1 MRFILLISMLIVPC
15 SIQAMEVQ
23 ELITPHMIVDTPIF
37 YLSEGVR
44 EDLEKKY
51 SVKIP
56 PFDPSLV
63 CYKKINPDPR
73 GTILPLS
80 FIFNKTPFR
89 YENITQEIIIGSSK
103 YKLVDNPE
111 HKASI
116 LEYFKKA
123 FKYFKKDPRLANIS
137 RSHNQELYDHKIIQ
151 KVFTN
156 NGSYIETSFGH
167 GPNSRLPIYIEA
179 MQEAEQY
186 EKLKREEEEK
196 ECKRLAT
203 LAPIASRLQTYI
215 TIHAM
220 QTNPV
225 SLVILVREQSLHESQ
240 Q

>member
-37 YLSEGVR
+37 YLSESVR

-111 HKASI
+111 HKLSI
-116 LEYFKKA
+116 LELFKKAFEYFKKNPQ
-123 FKYFKKDPRLANIS
+123 FSNVS

-167 GPNSRLPIYIEA
+167 GPKSRLPIYIEA

-186 EKLKREEEEK
+186 ETLKREEEEK
-196 ECKRLAT
+196 ERKRLEK
-203 LAPIASRLQTYI
+203 LAPIALRLATYNQNKQI
-215 TIHAM
+215 KI
-220 QTNPV
+220 ND
-225 SLVILVREQSLHESQ
+225 ILILQRK
-240 Q
+240 